1 MHVLLQRIQLSRIT
15 LRCSCFVDA
24 VQDVFGRSKE
34 SNATSDSLEPWC
46 PKRKSIYGGPLHP
59 FTQSWLESGELR
71 MALSWQFTDVESPQ
85 PFLTQSL
92 PFLDCHFYFPQNQSD
107 IFNHRHWYGNLF
119 SNLLAQNK
127 MFYDGFIY
135 HNSQLLIS
143 LLFQFS
149 SKCQWIKKSVFFSPQ
164 QQGNIFSMPTKK
176 NSVWYFD
183 KFYLFLSSSQII

>member
-1 MHVLLQRIQLSRIT
+1 MHILLQRIQLSRIT
-15 LRCSCFVDA
+15 FRCSCFVDA

-34 SNATSDSLEPWC
+34 SNTTSDSLEPWC

-71 MALSWQFTDVESPQ
+71 MALSWQFTDVQSPQ

-92 PFLDCHFYFPQNQSD
+92 SFLDCYFYFPQNQSD
-107 IFNHRHWYGNLF
+107 IFSHRHWCGNLF
-119 SNLLAQNK
+119 SKLVAQNK
-127 MFYDGFIY
+127 MFYRGFIY

-149 SKCQWIKKSVFFSPQ
+149 SKCQWIKKVFFPHSNKGIYFPCL
-164 QQGNIFSMPTKK
+164 STKIQFDI
-176 NSVWYFD
+176 SLSFIYF
-183 KFYLFLSSSQII
+183 YQII